1 MVPGRRRVIDGALLA
16 MTAALAGLVLL
27 AWARGGPELVRQGL
41 ALGSGYLLRFGLL
54 ISVSFLAAGLA
65 EVVLPRT
72 WIPSALGPEAGL
84 RGILVATGAGA
95 ITPSGPFI
103 AIPIAAALARSGAGT
118 GALVA
123 YVSAWGLIALHR
135 LVAWEIP
142 ILGARLALLRW
153 GVSVALPVIAGLAAR
168 ALARS

>member
-1 MVPGRRRVIDGALLA
+1 LLDGALLA
-16 MTAALAGLVLL
+16 MTAALVALL
-27 AWARGGPELVRQGL
+27 ALAWSRGGAELVRQGL
-41 ALGSGYLLRFGLL
+41 GLGAGYVLRFGLL
-54 ISVSFLAAGLA
+54 VAISFLAAGVA

-72 WIPSALGPEAGL
+72 WIPAALGPEAGV

-95 ITPSGPFI
+95 ITPSGPFV
-103 AIPIAAALARSGAGT
+103 AIPIAAAMARSGAGD

-153 GVSVALPVIAGLAAR
+153 VSCALLPILAGLAAR
-168 ALARS
+168 ALARG